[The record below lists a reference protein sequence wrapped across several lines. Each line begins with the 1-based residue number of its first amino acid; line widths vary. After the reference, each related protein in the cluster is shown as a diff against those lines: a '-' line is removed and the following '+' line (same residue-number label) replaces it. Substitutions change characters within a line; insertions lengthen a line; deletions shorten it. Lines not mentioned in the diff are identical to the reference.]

1 MSSLITKVIKLD
13 VKSFAVLQVMNELE
27 QVEGDQVFETRA
39 GSGNQA
45 GIPEIDFGHLLKAS
59 DEARR

>member
-1 MSSLITKVIKLD
+1 
-13 VKSFAVLQVMNELE
+13 
-27 QVEGDQVFETRA
+27 VEGDQVFETRA